1 MGHLIGKGA
10 FGFVYQGFAKGINTD
25 EKTTT
30 VAIKTV
36 RGKFIFILSTLFHL
50 VYHQMMQHQLK
61 LKIY

>member
-10 FGFVYQGFAKGINTD
+10 FGFVYQGFAKGINAD

-36 RGKFIFILSTLFHL
+36 RGKFNLISNELFNLTSFIVRRCISH
-50 VYHQMMQHQLK
+50 
-61 LKIY
+61 